1 MTSAKALWSNEAS
14 QAWQQSALAAVRD
27 EAQWFFASGIM
38 RRFFCEVT
46 QPSQT
51 SIYATLA
58 KNAVNGGFP
67 KRQAPFKKP
76 ISSIPI
82 WSLVFTISIEYMIGG
97 CKGKV
102 MFH

>member
-1 MTSAKALWSNEAS
+1 MKLNDFLRPAS
-14 QAWQQSALAAVRD
+14 WGD
-27 EAQWFFASGIM
+27 
-38 RRFFCEVT
+38 FFCEVT

-76 ISSIPI
+76 ISWIPI